1 MTHGI
6 DVNHE
11 HFPGNYEQQLPPN
24 MQRLKQVSTQHDNYG
39 EGCSPYL
46 FYLLLLYYLP

>member
-11 HFPGNYEQQLPPN
+11 HFPGNYEQELPPN
-24 MQRLKQVSTQHDNYG
+24 MQRLKQVSTQQLERDAA
-39 EGCSPYL
+39 PIYL
-46 FYLLLLYYLP
+46 RVL